1 MIRLALNHN
10 NTEKITTKTAEI
22 FLYDNSILVVRFI
35 EGIGDIDL
43 QEAKAQFDAGF
54 KLTGGKKIP
63 VLVDVRPSFHSLT
76 KEAKEFAA
84 KNDMKT
90 AEAILVNSLHQR
102 LIGTFFL
109 KLVSS
114 FSSHPTKIFNN
125 ENEALKWLNSF
136 VK

>member
-1 MIRLALNHN
+1 MNCLALNQ
-10 NTEKITTKTAEI
+10 NTEKITTNTSEL
-22 FLYDNSILVVRFI
+22 FVYNNSILVVRFL
-35 EGIGDIDL
+35 EGLGDIDL
-43 QEAKAQFDAGF
+43 KEAKAQFNAGV
-54 KLTGGKKIP
+54 KLTGGKKMP

-84 KNDMKT
+84 KNDLKT

-109 KLVSS
+109 KLTAS
-114 FSSHPTKIFNN
+114 FSGHPTKIFNN
-125 ENEALKWLNSF
+125 EEEAVKWLSSF